1 MRIWTYW
8 IGPGLAAV
16 GCLTALVIWF
26 EAASVETDLRLRATE
41 TLRQAHPWAKVSLNG
56 RDLTLTGVAPDESSR
71 ISALGIARQTYGVR
85 VAVDKSTLLPEEK
98 PYRLTIEKTAEGVL
112 LTGFVPNEAAR
123 ANLVALLTGMLPG
136 IALSDQM
143 RLARG
148 APADLLVLA
157 GYGLSA
163 FPRFSTGA
171 VEITDRTIT
180 IRGQALNPEDHEIA
194 LAAVA
199 AIPWSAGEVSS
210 VAISPA
216 TASGDYTWS
225 ASIGPEGLML
235 EGYAPDAATRA
246 AIADRARAIAPGLA
260 VEDRMRF
267 ASGVPEG
274 VDWQAQ
280 AEEALSI
287 VPELSEGTAVVRGR
301 VLDLTGQAV
310 DGDAFQRVQAT
321 LSAGLKSGLVLG
333 TADIGVAERPAF
345 EWTARRGADAL
356 VLTGG
361 VSGEAFRA
369 RLLESAGLKFGHL
382 EIEDTQEV
390 AAGAPEGFEA
400 AALAALQALSR
411 LDDGQARIAGRTVHV
426 QGSALSAAAAQD
438 VARLLS
444 QGLPEGFSAEPEIEV
459 AAVPDGVLAAEA
471 CQAELDRLAVQ
482 NTVLF
487 ETGAASIRDHSYG
500 FLDRIAFAARQC
512 GQARL
517 EISGHTD
524 SDGSEADNLALSQ
537 RRAEAVLD
545 FMIAAGVPA
554 ERMDATGYGE
564 SRPVASN
571 DTDAGK
577 AANRRIEFRVLD

>member
-85 VAVDKSTLLPEEK
+85 VAVDRSTLLPEEK

-194 LAAVA
+194 LVAVA
-199 AIPWSAGEVSS
+199 AIPSSAGEVSS

-216 TASGDYTWS
+216 MASGDYTWS

-235 EGYAPDAATRA
+235 EGYAPDAATRT

-345 EWTARRGADAL
+345 EWTARRGADVL

-361 VSGEAFRA
+361 LSGEAFRA

-411 LDDGQARIAGRTVHV
+411 LDDGRARIAGRTVHV

-444 QGLPEGFSAEPEIEV
+444 QGLPERFSAEPEIEV

-471 CQAELDRLAVQ
+471 CQAELDRLAGQ